1 MLDTGHLTL
10 EPDFSFL
17 QKSSLLQDLD
27 QTPSSEEAGTGAKTS
42 LLM

>member
-17 QKSSLLQDLD
+17 RKSSLLQDFD
-27 QTPSSEEAGTGAKTS
+27 QTPSSEEAGIRAKIS